1 MSFLGLVFSRGI
13 INGIIHTWCRIEY
26 YFMDLHGI
34 RSGEPHYAQITRLDP
49 FESYYTVRTIIP

>member
-1 MSFLGLVFSRGI
+1 
-13 INGIIHTWCRIEY
+13 
-26 YFMDLHGI
+26 MDLHGL